1 MRCLTLCA
9 GTMLCN
15 MHSLLSARPLTHCR
29 PPPAADGRAVLPWQA
44 GDLMVT
50 YTLEGP
56 AIITLRASGTEPKL
70 K

>member
-1 MRCLTLCA
+1 
-9 GTMLCN
+9 
-15 MHSLLSARPLTHCR
+15 MHSLLSARPLTHRR